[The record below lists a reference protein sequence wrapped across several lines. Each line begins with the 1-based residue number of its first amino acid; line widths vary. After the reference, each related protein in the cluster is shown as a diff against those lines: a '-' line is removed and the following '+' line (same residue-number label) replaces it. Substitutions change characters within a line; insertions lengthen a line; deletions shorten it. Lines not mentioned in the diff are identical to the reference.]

1 MKTETRAL
9 SFFELCDELAKKQD
23 SLILFHTR
31 PDVDAVGSAFALK
44 LIIEALG
51 AKAYCLCADELPRRL
66 RFLTDSFDRLDS
78 VGQIDSYR
86 VITVD
91 CGSASQ
97 LGSLYEHLKPSLAID
112 HHRTSTPFCDGY
124 TDSAAAAT
132 AEIIY
137 EVSQDL
143 IERGA
148 LTSLPRRFY
157 ECVYAA
163 ISSDTG
169 SFRYS
174 NTTPNTHRIAAEIIA
189 RGIDAADINHSL
201 FESKTLSELRAS
213 AAATDHLSTYIDGR
227 VAVVAFSAEQLSRLE
242 IEREHYDVFID
253 VARSLAGAE
262 VAFSVRCAPGD
273 RYCRV
278 SMRSCGE
285 VDVSRIC
292 AAFGGGGHIRAA
304 GCTVELDDVNE
315 VVKRV
320 LKEIEKQL

>member
-31 PDVDAVGSAFALK
+31 PDADAVGSAFALK

-124 TDSAAAAT
+124 TDSA
-132 AEIIY
+132 
-137 EVSQDL
+137 
-143 IERGA
+143 
-148 LTSLPRRFY
+148 
-157 ECVYAA
+157 
-163 ISSDTG
+163 
-169 SFRYS
+169 
-174 NTTPNTHRIAAEIIA
+174 
-189 RGIDAADINHSL
+189 
-201 FESKTLSELRAS
+201 